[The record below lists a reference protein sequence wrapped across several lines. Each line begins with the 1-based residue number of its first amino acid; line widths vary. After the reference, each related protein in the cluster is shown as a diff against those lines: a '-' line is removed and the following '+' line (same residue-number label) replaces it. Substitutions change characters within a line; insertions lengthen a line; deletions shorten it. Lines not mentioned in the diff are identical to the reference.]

1 MKKLAY
7 SMIPQRLHFVITGE
21 VGAGLS
27 FVVRRDHLVL
37 IIAIILSILITL
49 TVGTWLGIALFQE
62 KKSLALKTLLQAD
75 ALRELS
81 ENFDQSVKE
90 QLVTQQNVWRVKEDE
105 YIAEIQHLK
114 EKKENIICRYEE
126 KIASADSSAT
136 LKISDLLA
144 ALKTEKRE
152 KQNLLAALKKE
163 KREKQDLLVA
173 LKTEKRKKQDLLEK
187 TAGRLLDERSRM
199 IKSLEQTAVRLNERS
214 RMIESVMSRIGVDV
228 KVGKQR
234 TANSGGPFI
243 AVDKKYSETL
253 LAKSDNY
260 IKTIKKMPLGYPVKG
275 KVTSDFGP
283 RSDPFNNRLAF
294 HEGIDLKGKIG
305 QKIKATADGIV
316 TTSSYEK
323 NGFGNYVILRH
334 GNGYE
339 TVFGHMSKRL
349 VKEGVQVQR
358 GQVLGLLG
366 NTGRSTGPHL
376 HYEVR
381 YNKKPINPN
390 KYLSVAQLSFTVP
403 E

>member
-1 MKKLAY
+1 
-7 SMIPQRLHFVITGE
+7 MIPQRLHFVITGE

-81 ENFDQSVKE
+81 ENFDRNLKE
-90 QLVTQQNVWRVKEDE
+90 QLVAQQNVWRAKEDA
-105 YIAEIQHLK
+105 YHAEIQHLK
-114 EKKENIICRYEE
+114 EEKENIICRYEE
-126 KIASADSSAT
+126 EIASADSSAA
-136 LKISDLLA
+136 LKIAD
-144 ALKTEKRE
+144 
-152 KQNLLAALKKE
+152 LLAALKKE
-163 KREKQDLLVA
+163 KR
-173 LKTEKRKKQDLLEK
+173 KKQDVLEK
-187 TAGRLLDERSRM
+187 TAVRLLDERSRM
-199 IKSLEQTAVRLNERS
+199 IKSLEKTAVRLNERS

-243 AVDKKYSETL
+243 AVDKKYSEIL
-253 LAKSDNY
+253 LTKSDNY
-260 IKTIKKMPLGYPVKG
+260 IETIKKMPLGYPVKG

-294 HEGIDLKGKIG
+294 HPGIDLKGKIG

-316 TTSSYEK
+316 KTSSYEK

-339 TVFGHMSKRL
+339 TVFGHLSKRL
-349 VKEGVQVQR
+349 VKEGVKVQR

-381 YNKKPINPN
+381 YNKEPINPN

>member
-1 MKKLAY
+1 
-7 SMIPQRLHFVITGE
+7 MIPQRLHFVITGE

-27 FVVRRDHLVL
+27 FVVRRDHLIL

-62 KKSLALKTLLQAD
+62 KKSLVLKTLLQAD

-90 QLVTQQNVWRVKEDE
+90 QLVTQQNVWRVKEDA
-105 YIAEIQHLK
+105 YHAEIQHLK
-114 EKKENIICRYEE
+114 EEKENIICRYEE
-126 KIASADSSAT
+126 EIASADSSAT

-144 ALKTEKRE
+144 ALK
-152 KQNLLAALKKE
+152 KE
-163 KREKQDLLVA
+163 KRKKQDLLVA

-214 RMIESVMSRIGVDV
+214 RMIESVMSRIGVDI

-243 AVDKKYSETL
+243 AVDKKYSEIL
-253 LAKSDNY
+253 LTKSDNY
-260 IKTIKKMPLGYPVKG
+260 IETIKKMPLGYPVKG

-294 HEGIDLKGKIG
+294 HPGIDLKGKIG

-316 TTSSYEK
+316 TISSYEK

-390 KYLSVAQLSFTVP
+390 KYLSVAKLSFTVP

>member
-81 ENFDQSVKE
+81 ENFDRNLKE
-90 QLVTQQNVWRVKEDE
+90 QLVAQQNVWRAKEDA
-105 YIAEIQHLK
+105 YHAEIQHLK
-114 EKKENIICRYEE
+114 EEKENIICRYEE
-126 KIASADSSAT
+126 EIASADSSAA
-136 LKISDLLA
+136 LKIAD
-144 ALKTEKRE
+144 
-152 KQNLLAALKKE
+152 LLAALKKE
-163 KREKQDLLVA
+163 KR
-173 LKTEKRKKQDLLEK
+173 KKQDVLEK
-187 TAGRLLDERSRM
+187 TAVRLLDERSRM
-199 IKSLEQTAVRLNERS
+199 IKSLEKTAVRLNERS

-243 AVDKKYSETL
+243 AVDKKYSEIL
-253 LAKSDNY
+253 LTKSDNY
-260 IKTIKKMPLGYPVKG
+260 IETIKKMPLGYPVKG

-294 HEGIDLKGKIG
+294 HPGIDLKGKIG

-316 TTSSYEK
+316 KTSSYEK

-339 TVFGHMSKRL
+339 TVFGHLSKRL
-349 VKEGVQVQR
+349 VKEGVKVQR

-381 YNKKPINPN
+381 YNKEPINPN

>member
-81 ENFDQSVKE
+81 ENFDRNLKE
-90 QLVTQQNVWRVKEDE
+90 QLVAQQNVWRAKEDA
-105 YIAEIQHLK
+105 YHAEIQHLK
-114 EKKENIICRYEE
+114 EEKENIICRYEE
-126 KIASADSSAT
+126 EIASADSSAA
-136 LKISDLLA
+136 LKIAD
-144 ALKTEKRE
+144 
-152 KQNLLAALKKE
+152 LLAALKKE
-163 KREKQDLLVA
+163 KR
-173 LKTEKRKKQDLLEK
+173 KKQDVLEK
-187 TAGRLLDERSRM
+187 TAVRLLDERSRM
-199 IKSLEQTAVRLNERS
+199 IKSLEKTAVRLNERS

-243 AVDKKYSETL
+243 AVDKKYSEIL
-253 LAKSDNY
+253 LTKSDNY
-260 IKTIKKMPLGYPVKG
+260 IETIKKMPLGYPVKG

-294 HEGIDLKGKIG
+294 HPGIDLKGKIG

-316 TTSSYEK
+316 KTSSYEK

-339 TVFGHMSKRL
+339 TVFGHLSKRL
-349 VKEGVQVQR
+349 VKEGVKVQR

-381 YNKKPINPN
+381 YNKEPINPN
-390 KYLSVAQLSFTVP
+390 KYLSVAKLSFTVP

>member
-81 ENFDQSVKE
+81 GNFDRNLKE
-90 QLVTQQNVWRVKEDE
+90 QLVAQQNVWRAKEDA
-105 YIAEIQHLK
+105 YHAEIQHLK
-114 EKKENIICRYEE
+114 EEKENIICRYEE
-126 KIASADSSAT
+126 EIASADSSAA
-136 LKISDLLA
+136 LKIAD
-144 ALKTEKRE
+144 
-152 KQNLLAALKKE
+152 LLAALKKE
-163 KREKQDLLVA
+163 KR
-173 LKTEKRKKQDLLEK
+173 KKQDVLEK
-187 TAGRLLDERSRM
+187 TAVRLLDERSRM

-243 AVDKKYSETL
+243 AVDKKYSEIL
-253 LAKSDNY
+253 LTKSDNY
-260 IKTIKKMPLGYPVKG
+260 IETIKKMPLGYPVKG

-294 HEGIDLKGKIG
+294 HPGIDLKGKIG

-316 TTSSYEK
+316 KTSSYEK

-339 TVFGHMSKRL
+339 TLFGHLSKRL
-349 VKEGVQVQR
+349 VKEGVKVQR

-381 YNKKPINPN
+381 YNKEPINPN

>member
-81 ENFDQSVKE
+81 ENFDRNLKE
-90 QLVTQQNVWRVKEDE
+90 QLVAQQNVWRAKEDA
-105 YIAEIQHLK
+105 YHAEIQHLK
-114 EKKENIICRYEE
+114 EEKENIICRYEE
-126 KIASADSSAT
+126 EIASADSSAA
-136 LKISDLLA
+136 LKIAD
-144 ALKTEKRE
+144 
-152 KQNLLAALKKE
+152 LLAALKKE
-163 KREKQDLLVA
+163 KR
-173 LKTEKRKKQDLLEK
+173 KKQDVIEK
-187 TAGRLLDERSRM
+187 TAVRLLDERSRM
-199 IKSLEQTAVRLNERS
+199 IKSLEKTAVRLNERS

-243 AVDKKYSETL
+243 AVDKKYSEIL
-253 LAKSDNY
+253 LTKSDNY
-260 IKTIKKMPLGYPVKG
+260 IETIKKMPLGYPVKG

-294 HEGIDLKGKIG
+294 HPGIDLKGKIG

-316 TTSSYEK
+316 KTSSYEK

-339 TVFGHMSKRL
+339 TVFGHLSKRL
-349 VKEGVQVQR
+349 VKEGVKVQR

-381 YNKKPINPN
+381 YNKEPINPN
-390 KYLSVAQLSFTVP
+390 KYLSVAKLSFTVP

>member
-37 IIAIILSILITL
+37 ILAIILSILIAL
-49 TVGTWLGIALFQE
+49 TIGTWLGIGLFQE
-62 KKSLALKTLLQAD
+62 KRSLAFKTLLQAD
-75 ALRELS
+75 ALRELA
-81 ENFDQSVKE
+81 ENFDQNLKE
-90 QLVTQQNVWRVKEDE
+90 QLVTQQNVWRAKEDA
-105 YIAEIQHLK
+105 YHAEIQHLK
-114 EKKENIICRYEE
+114 EEKENIICRYEE
-126 KIASADSSAT
+126 EIASTDSSAA

-144 ALKTEKRE
+144 ALKTEKR
-152 KQNLLAALKKE
+152 
-163 KREKQDLLVA
+163 KRQDLLAA

-187 TAGRLLDERSRM
+187 TAVRLLDERSRM
-199 IKSLEQTAVRLNERS
+199 IKSLEKTAVRLNERS

-253 LAKSDNY
+253 LTKSDKY

-275 KVTSDFGP
+275 KVTSGFGP
-283 RSDPFNNRLAF
+283 RSDPFNNRPAF
-294 HEGIDLKGKIG
+294 HAGIDLKGKIG
-305 QKIKATADGIV
+305 QKIKATADGV
-316 TTSSYEK
+316 VKTSSYKK

-339 TVFGHMSKRL
+339 TVFGHLSKRL
-349 VKEGVQVQR
+349 VKEGVKVQR

-381 YNKKPINPN
+381 YNKEPINPK
-390 KYLSVAQLSFTVP
+390 KYLSVAKLSFTVP